1 MNVRTTLAAAAAL
14 AAAPSI
20 ASAYVVHASEASFN
34 AAVGGAANV
43 VSQNFDGF
51 AVGTD
56 MTGAGTFLS
65 GVEAST
71 NMESL
76 EVFGPESRLFGIS
89 GASNA
94 RPDGVAYY
102 QFDYTL
108 PYFGVAFQID
118 SWNPESSAATI
129 EVFFAGGASDSFQI
143 FQTNP
148 LETDPVFLGITSVD
162 AIERVIIREAIES
175 GSSGNEEISF
185 GIVAVSRVPAP
196 ASAAPVALLGLAALR
211 RRR

>member
-1 MNVRTTLAAAAAL
+1 MNVRTTLAAAAL

-51 AVGTD
+51 ADGTD

-65 GVEAST
+65 GVTAST
-71 NMESL
+71 NLGAL
-76 EVFGPESRLFGIS
+76 EVVGVDSILFGRND
-89 GASNA
+89 GTTV
-94 RPDGVAYY
+94 RQDGVAFY
-102 QFDYTL
+102 QFDYSL
-108 PYFGVAFQID
+108 PYLAVAFQIN
-118 SWNPESSAATI
+118 SWDPASSAATI

-143 FQTNP
+143 SQTNP
-148 LETDPVFLGITSVD
+148 LETDPVFIGITSAD
-162 AIERVIIREAIES
+162 AIERVIVREPIEN
-175 GSSGNEEISF
+175 SSGGSEEIAF

-196 ASAAPVALLGLAALR
+196 ASAAPIALLGLAATR